1 MGNLAET
8 SNVNTAPP
16 TLKPLGVT
24 VPEALR
30 ISGVGRSTL
39 YKLIRER
46 KLESVLIY
54 GRRIINF
61 ASLERLTSARDAPPA
76 I

>member
-1 MGNLAET
+1 MGNLAEA
-8 SNVNTAPP
+8 SNVKTASP

-24 VPEALR
+24 VPDALR

-76 I
+76 T